1 MTSLV
6 RIDQTL
12 LNDLSQR
19 ARQHSRRRLNHNF
32 HEPPAVVNRMLNAV
46 EPDSYICPYRHQH
59 HPLEESFLV
68 LRGAGAVIV
77 FTEVGEVEDILVLDS
92 RHQCWGV
99 EILAG
104 RYHTILSSCR

>member
-12 LNDLSQR
+12 LSDLSQR

-32 HEPPAVVNRMLNAV
+32 HKPPDLVNRMLNAI
-46 EPDSYICPYRHQH
+46 EPDSYICPHRHQH
-59 HPLEESFLV
+59 PPLEESFLV
-68 LRGAGAVIV
+68 LRGTESVIV

-92 RHQCWGV
+92 RRQC
-99 EILAG
+99 
-104 RYHTILSSCR
+104 

>member
-12 LNDLSQR
+12 LSNLSQR

-32 HEPPAVVNRMLNAV
+32 HKPPDVVNRMLNAV
-46 EPDSYICPYRHQH
+46 EPDSCICPHRHQH

-77 FTEVGEVEDILVLDS
+77 FTEVGEVEDTS
-92 RHQCWGV
+92 
-99 EILAG
+99 
-104 RYHTILSSCR
+104 

>member
-12 LNDLSQR
+12 LSNLSQR
-19 ARQHSRRRLNHNF
+19 ARQHSRRRLTHNF
-32 HEPPAVVNRMLNAV
+32 HEPPDVVNRRLNAV
-46 EPDSYICPYRHQH
+46 EPYSYICPHRHH
-59 HPLEESFLV
+59 LLEESFLV

-92 RHQCWGV
+92 RRQCWGV